1 MPDITLVVSPTTI
14 DPIDVEELSLFGY
27 RYWVRNGIRKRKVS
41 ATAPAIRTGN
51 VTFADQQFASEVIW
65 EDLTGGLGVMNMD
78 EREFPDRFTDSS
90 VFTLLKKQRTL
101 LPKRNT
107 VTITGAAFSEIAGAA
122 SYRGFTYVAGGAR
135 VKRLSGTVPL
145 VEYYNTVTTV
155 WMSTGTAN
163 ELSMNGVA
171 ASKPIIW
178 KDLVWFSQNTG
189 GLYSYDPDNVAGGFT
204 AVTTTLPAPSSA
216 QVKPLFLFIF
226 DEDLAVLDATGG
238 VYSTDDTTP
247 TTTADWTF
255 RGSVDT
261 FEQLNGVVV
270 GRNNLGD
277 PAPWISTDRGLML
290 HDWWTQKMYQS
301 GIQWFDADTNNGKGI
316 TTWDGDVW
324 FGKSGNAHQVVA
336 GARVVR
342 GPNVGDGLLKE
353 RQGHIVAL
361 NNTFDNFLVAGLNA
375 PAIGRSSVLAY
386 NRKGWHVLAYGS
398 GTGSAQDYESEF
410 GSYAGYAKAGRG
422 VVGQPAL
429 DVFDNFNRDHAGAL
443 GTSTSGHAWT
453 LVGAWV
459 IENPVTGNVPYDGQA
474 DPPAGANNVA
484 VIASGVSDGVVK
496 GTFDTA
502 TAGTR
507 LIFRYTDIDNYLFVE
522 ARASDWR
529 LATRINVPP
538 VAETTVTTY
547 NATPVNGDKVEV
559 VLSGTS
565 VQVYFND
572 VLRISSTITNFQTA
586 ASHGIGADG
595 ASAGKFDNFM
605 VDGLSNELKFVHVCG
620 FVTPNHLYYNE
631 GSALKFVRL
640 YDYTDNPNQY
650 EVTEFE
656 LAGDLILPWFDANL
670 ASVQKTALSAQARV
684 LGASSTETYKLWYQ
698 IDDVDT
704 WIQMFDVNGILATVT
719 PRGVTDLY
727 MDTVRG
733 RTLFRNIRFKEELAS
748 GSSSLSPRVV
758 FVKLRYIR
766 EFNVLYGFDFD
777 IDLTRDQPD
786 GRTPQEAI
794 ANLETAVGGKQIGV
808 LSYLSSDA
816 TNRSDVY
823 ITTYGGPVGSGVDRT
838 MIATLSVIEMG

>member
-1 MPDITLVVSPTTI
+1 MPDIALIVSPNTI

-27 RYWVRNGIRKRKVS
+27 RYWVRNGLRKRKIS

-107 VTITGAAFSEIAGAA
+107 VTITGVAFSEIAGAA

-145 VEYYNTVTTV
+145 VEYYDTV
-155 WMSTGTAN
+155 GTAWVVTAGT
-163 ELSMNGVA
+163 ELNMNGVA
-171 ASKPIIW
+171 ASSPIVW

-398 GTGSAQDYESEF
+398 GVGSAQDYESEF

-453 LVGAWV
+453 LLGTWL
-459 IENPVTGNVPYDGQA
+459 IQNPVTGDVPYDGQA
-474 DPPAGANNVA
+474 NPNTGVANRTA
-484 VIASGVSDGVVK
+484 IIASGVSDGVVK
-496 GTFDTA
+496 ATFDIVV
-502 TAGTR
+502 AGTR
-507 LIFRYTDIDNYLFVE
+507 LIFRYTDVDNYLFVE
-522 ARASDWR
+522 ARASSWR
-529 LATRINVPP
+529 VATRI
-538 VAETTVTTY
+538 ATVEATLATHS
-547 NATPVNGDKVEV
+547 ATPANGDKVEV
-559 VLSGTS
+559 FLSGS
-565 VQVYFND
+565 SIQVYIND
-572 VLRISSTITNFQTA
+572 ILRITTTSATAQTA
-586 ASHGIGADG
+586 ASHGLGADNI
-595 ASAGKFDNFM
+595 ASAIKADNFM
-605 VDGLSNELKFVHVCG
+605 VDGLSNELRFVHVCG

-670 ASVQKTALSAQARV
+670 ASVQKTALSAQVRV
-684 LGASSTETYKLWYQ
+684 LNASSTETYKLWYQ

-704 WIQMFDVNGILATVT
+704 WIQMYDVDGNLATVSAS
-719 PRGVTDLY
+719 GVTDLY
-727 MDTVRG
+727 LNTTRAG
-733 RTLFRNIRFKEELAS
+733 TLFRNIRFKEELAS

-766 EFNVLYGFDFD
+766 EFNILYGFDFD

-816 TNRSDVY
+816 ANRLDVY
-823 ITTYGGPVGSGVDRT
+823 ITTYGGPVGSGVDKT
-838 MIATLSVIEMG
+838 MTATLSVIEMG